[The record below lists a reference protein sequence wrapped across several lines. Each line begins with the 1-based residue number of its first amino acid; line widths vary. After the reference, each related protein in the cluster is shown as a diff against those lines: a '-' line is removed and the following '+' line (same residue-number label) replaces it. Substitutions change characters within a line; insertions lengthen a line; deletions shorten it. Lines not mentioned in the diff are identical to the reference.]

1 MADEHATYNFD
12 LEAYCIVCD
21 RAIDPN
27 RPLPPPSPPPSA
39 FSSAATPAPP
49 PPSNASS
56 SARSTTSGPSAP
68 KLKRTSSAHSTTSA
82 GAGGASSKGAS
93 GTALKRNRSTGRLH
107 HAAGHRKSHSHTNLH
122 GLAPMTTAVPP
133 EGKSKKAAAAVE
145 REKGSKP
152 DKGDAAVD
160 KDDRVQACEPAS
172 ALYCSEEC
180 RRIDEARNQLALSH
194 LGSSN
199 SSSMPYFAS
208 ASAPPTPDHAGP
220 SFPSMARRRSSG
232 VSSGASASLAI
243 SSAGERGLSPILS
256 AAPTSNNVNQHAES
270 PSFPFPAVS
279 ASPAASPTLGPSA
292 PPMPSRLSSSS
303 LASHSISHS
312 HSQSMSQTLSQQ
324 GAPPPLLNFSSR
336 RQSRSAHSSGAYS
349 YRPSLMERVPSADG
363 VAPSTSVP
371 LYAGGGLMTRGARS
385 MSTNSSGSG
394 SGFFARTRSTDGIAG
409 MGSAEMGDDRE
420 RDGRHPTVHRPP
432 SALSSLRSMTPI
444 SSTPSISPTRPR
456 PPIALARHSDHVSS
470 SLRESSSLSRP
481 SSRNV
486 SHDPPPPIVGSAPA
500 SRARGLSFGEPTT
513 ELLYPVPTS
522 RPPPSHH
529 RSSSSASLALL
540 GSSLSKAQERGGS
553 WAGPTRSEST
563 AGLSGLVALGAMAS
577 PATSSTTPLP
587 PSSSSTASTL
597 IPAPSTSYR
606 DRGAASSPSSTSSFA
621 HSHSS
626 ARTSSSRR
634 STAASSDHHP
644 PFAALSSSVGVGE
657 SLVRTRSGSSTR
669 VKHGLTMT
677 PSASHL
683 PSATTTTSELSS
695 SPNPHSTAAP
705 PNPNPTAT
713 APATNPT
720 RTWSWSALHVPTYP
734 ALDVSEFRAQK
745 DREKKQQQQQL
756 LEKRERD
763 GDGDADRDSRRSGE
777 EEGDGAMLML
787 PPPVPPRAQRKR
799 LFYFSDAGDAE

>member
-1 MADEHATYNFD
+1 MADEPGLYNFD

-27 RPLPPPSPPPSA
+27 RPLRPPSPPPSA
-39 FSSAATPAPP
+39 FSSSATSAPP

-68 KLKRTSSAHSTTSA
+68 KLKRTSSGHSTTSA
-82 GAGGASSKGAS
+82 GAGGGGSKGAS

-133 EGKSKKAAAAVE
+133 EGKGKKAAAAAVE
-145 REKGSKP
+145 REKGSKG
-152 DKGDAAVD
+152 DEGDAAVD
-160 KDDRVQACEPAS
+160 KGDKPQACEPAS

-180 RRIDEARNQLALSH
+180 RQIDEARNQLALTH

-199 SSSMPYFAS
+199 ASSMSYFAS
-208 ASAPPTPDHAGP
+208 SSAPPLPGHPAP
-220 SFPSMARRRSSG
+220 SFPPMARRRSSG
-232 VSSGASASLAI
+232 VSSGGSVSLAI

-256 AAPTSNNVNQHAES
+256 AAPTSNNVNQHGES

-279 ASPAASPTLGPSA
+279 PSLAESPTLGLSA
-292 PPMPSRLSSSS
+292 PPMPSHSSSSS
-303 LASHSISHS
+303 LALYTVSHS
-312 HSQSMSQTLSQQ
+312 HSQSMAQALSHQ
-324 GAPPPLLNFSSR
+324 GGPPPLLNFSSR
-336 RQSRSAHSSGAYS
+336 RQSRGAHSSGAYS

-363 VAPSTSVP
+363 VMPSTSVP
-371 LYAGGGLMTRGARS
+371 LYAGGGLMARGARS

-394 SGFFARTRSTDGIAG
+394 SGFFARARSTDGIAG
-409 MGSAEMGDDRE
+409 MGSADAPADRE
-420 RDGRHPTVHRPP
+420 REGRHPTVPRPP
-432 SALSSLRSMTPI
+432 SARSSLRSMTPI
-444 SSTPSISPTRPR
+444 SSMPSISPTRQR
-456 PPIALARHSDHVSS
+456 SAIALVRHSDHISA
-470 SLRESSSLSRP
+470 SLRESSSFYRP
-481 SSRNV
+481 SSRNA
-486 SHDPPPPIVGSAPA
+486 SHEPPPPIVGSAPA
-500 SRARGLSFGEPTT
+500 PRARGLSFGEPTT

-522 RPPPSHH
+522 RPLPSH

-540 GSSLSKAQERGGS
+540 GSSLSKAHERGGS
-553 WAGPTRSEST
+553 WAGLTRSEST

-577 PATSSTTPLP
+577 PATPSMTPLP
-587 PSSSSTASTL
+587 PSCSSTASTL

-634 STAASSDHHP
+634 STAASSDQHP
-644 PFAALSSSVGVGE
+644 PFTALSSPVGE
-657 SLVRTRSGSSTR
+657 SLARTRSGSSTR
-669 VKHGLTMT
+669 VKQNLTMT
-677 PSASHL
+677 PSSSHL
-683 PSATTTTSELSS
+683 PSASTTSELSA
-695 SPNPHSTAAP
+695 SPNPHPSAAP
-705 PNPNPTAT
+705 PNLSHPTAT
-713 APATNPT
+713 ANATANPN
-720 RTWSWSALHVPTYP
+720 RSWSWSALHVPTYP

-745 DREKKQQQQQL
+745 DREKKQQL

-763 GDGDADRDSRRSGE
+763 GGGRGGGDHWGSGE
-777 EEGDGAMLML
+777 EGAML
-787 PPPVPPRAQRKR
+787 PPPVPKAQRKR